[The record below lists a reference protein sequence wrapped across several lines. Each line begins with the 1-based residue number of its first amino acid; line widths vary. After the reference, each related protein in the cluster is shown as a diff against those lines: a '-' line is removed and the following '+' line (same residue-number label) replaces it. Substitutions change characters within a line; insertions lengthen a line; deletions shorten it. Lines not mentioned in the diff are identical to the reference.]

1 MVTSAVSSAAVH
13 WPQIGDILQNHSGG
27 RPDPTSDL
35 VGKSFAVAF
44 GDGDRLSL
52 AFETAGI
59 LSWSAKGTKGHG
71 QQPYQAFCVRDG
83 MYFVDFIDAND
94 ELKSISLW
102 LDLTRDAVLLI
113 EGSVADK
120 SAENMNLLT
129 RVEQTGAQSVP
140 TLTYRS
146 GSIGKASIV
155 EFARTDKLFGKFF
168 RYVYSDTHIYDH
180 YYVNPKYYFWYCW
193 HGPDAG
199 IGEFD
204 EADYFELA
212 DDIYLI
218 CWREKFLPCLAV
230 TIEDLSSM
238 RSIGKVFG
246 ADSRTWRTGNSTVG
260 ATMSIVATIA
270 PGTAD
275 VPA

>member
-1 MVTSAVSSAAVH
+1 MVTSAVSSAAAH

-35 VGKSFAVAF
+35 AGKSFAISLN
-44 GDGDRLSL
+44 DGGRLDL
-52 AFETAGI
+52 AFSTAEF
-59 LSWSAKGTKGHG
+59 LSWSAAGAGGHER
-71 QQPYQAFCVRDG
+71 QPYQAFRVRDG

-94 ELKSISLW
+94 EMKSISLW
-102 LDLTRDAVLLI
+102 LDLTRNAALLI
-113 EGSVADK
+113 EGSVSDRT
-120 SAENMNLLT
+120 AEDMNLLT
-129 RVEQTGAQSVP
+129 RVEKTGAQSVP

-146 GSIGKASIV
+146 GGIGQSV
-155 EFARTDKLFGKFF
+155 PDFPRTEKLFGKFL
-168 RYVYSDTHIYDH
+168 RYEYSDTHVYDH

-212 DDIYLI
+212 DDVYLI

-230 TIEDLSSM
+230 TIEDLSTM

-246 ADSRTWRTGNSTVG
+246 ADSHTWRTGNSTVG
-260 ATMSIVATIA
+260 ATMSIIA
-270 PGTAD
+270 AIPPGAAGS
-275 VPA
+275 PA

>member
-1 MVTSAVSSAAVH
+1 MVTSAASSAAIH

-27 RPDPTSDL
+27 RPDPTTDL
-35 VGKSFAVAF
+35 AGKSFAVSLN
-44 GDGDRLSL
+44 DGGRLDL
-52 AFETAGI
+52 AFSTAE
-59 LSWSAKGTKGHG
+59 LMSWRDSGARGHVE
-71 QQPYQAFCVRDG
+71 QPYQAFRVRDG

-94 ELKSISLW
+94 ELKSVSLW
-102 LDLTRDAVLLI
+102 LDLTRNAVLLI
-113 EGSVADK
+113 EGSVADR
-120 SAENMNLLT
+120 SAEDLNLLT
-129 RVEQTGAQSVP
+129 RVERTGAQSVP
-140 TLTYRS
+140 TLTYRTGVLGPS
-146 GSIGKASIV
+146 SV
-155 EFARTDKLFGKFF
+155 EDYPRTDKLFGKYF
-168 RYVYSDTHIYDH
+168 RYVYSDTHVYDH

-212 DDIYLI
+212 DDVYLI

-230 TIEDLSSM
+230 TIEDLRSM

-246 ADSRTWRTGNSTVG
+246 ADSKSWRTGNSTVG
-260 ATMSIVATIA
+260 ASMSIVATIA
-270 PGTAD
+270 PGAPG

>member
-1 MVTSAVSSAAVH
+1 MVTRAVSSAAVH

-35 VGKSFAVAF
+35 VGKSIAVVF
-44 GDGDRLSL
+44 GEGGRLSL
-52 AFETAGI
+52 AFNAADL
-59 LSWSAKGTKGHG
+59 LSWSVEGASGHS
-71 QQPYQAFCVRDG
+71 QQPYQAFRVRDG

-102 LDLTRDAVLLI
+102 LDLTRNAVLLI
-113 EGSVADK
+113 EGSVADR
-120 SAENMNLLT
+120 SAEDMNLLT

-140 TLTYRS
+140 TLTYRF
-146 GSIGKASIV
+146 GGIGRSSV
-155 EFARTDKLFGKFF
+155 PHFPRTDKLFGKFF

-212 DDIYLI
+212 EDVYLI

-230 TIEDLSSM
+230 TIEDLRSM

-246 ADSRTWRTGNSTVG
+246 ADSHSWRTGNSTVG
-260 ATMSIVATIA
+260 AMMSIIATIE
-270 PGTAD
+270 PGAAG